1 MQEPINSVRNSFFY
15 YTHGYFTTLLSDVS
29 DFFFFLL
36 LVDVEFF
43 LDDSSAVAVRSIF
56 TDFFF
61 FVEFL
66 RCFFGFNFF
75 FFFFIPI
82 AVRYSST
89 IFSALPSARTFPWS
103 IQIAR
108 VQTCSTNRILC
119 ETIITAFAPSFTSC
133 IRSVPF

>member
-1 MQEPINSVRNSFFY
+1 FPTRRSSDLFY

-29 DFFFFLL
+29 DFFFFLH

-43 LDDSSAVAVRSIF
+43 LDDSSAVAVRSSF

-119 ETIITAFAPSFTSC
+119 ETLIVSFAPAIISC